1 MAKRKSKEPENPFV
15 YKGYEGEKYFCDRTE
30 ESERIISALENGS
43 NITLISPRRIGKTGL
58 IKHVFQQ
65 IKKVHK
71 DAICI
76 YIDVFS
82 TQNLHEFV
90 EMLGGAIVQ
99 EAILREKS
107 VLARALDAFRGWRP
121 VVSAD
126 PLTGAPSVSV
136 SIEPTHTE
144 YTIKSIFEH
153 LENIDKPVFIGID
166 EFQQIACYPEKGA
179 EALLRSYIQFS
190 HAGFIFSGSRQH
202 LMTEIFAS
210 PKRPFYQSTQ
220 FVSLCPLHEEIYYD
234 FARSFFEA
242 RKIDFA
248 PDVFHAIYERFAGYT
263 WYIQLVLNLLYR
275 TKSRT
280 IDVQM
285 VTEAIDDLL
294 GTMSPQYEGLMSL
307 LTQNQFNLLRVIA
320 KVGKVAQPQSGEFL
334 RRYHLGSAS
343 SVNSALSALT
353 EKELIYKQTDGYI
366 IYDRFLSIWL
376 QRFS

>member
-1 MAKRKSKEPENPFV
+1 M
-15 YKGYEGEKYFCDRTE
+15 
-30 ESERIISALENGS
+30 
-43 NITLISPRRIGKTGL
+43 
-58 IKHVFQQ
+58 
-65 IKKVHK
+65 
-71 DAICI
+71 
-76 YIDVFS
+76 
-82 TQNLHEFV
+82 
-90 EMLGGAIVQ
+90 
-99 EAILREKS
+99 
-107 VLARALDAFRGWRP
+107 
-121 VVSAD
+121 
-126 PLTGAPSVSV
+126 
-136 SIEPTHTE
+136 
-144 YTIKSIFEH
+144 
-153 LENIDKPVFIGID
+153 ENIDKPVFIGID

-234 FARSFFEA
+234 FAHGFFEA

-334 RRYHLGSAS
+334 HRYHLGSAS